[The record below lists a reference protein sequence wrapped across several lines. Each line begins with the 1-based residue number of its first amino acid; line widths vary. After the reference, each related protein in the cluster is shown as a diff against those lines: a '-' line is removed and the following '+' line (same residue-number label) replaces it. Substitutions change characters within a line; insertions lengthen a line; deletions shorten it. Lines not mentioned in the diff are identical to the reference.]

1 MKGEIKMTL
10 NEQLEQTILRR
21 RLSYIQKKGRLFS
34 KRLQKEYEDVSY
46 INSTVNTLLTLVE
59 PFNTTK
65 EYQPNEITN

>member
-1 MKGEIKMTL
+1 MTL

-21 RLSYIQKKGRLFS
+21 RLRYIQKKDRLFS
-34 KRLQKEYEDVSY
+34 KRLQREYEDVSD

-65 EYQPNEITN
+65 EYQQNEITN

>member
-1 MKGEIKMTL
+1 MTL
-10 NEQLEQTILRR
+10 NEQLEQTVLRR
-21 RLSYIQKKGRLFS
+21 RLRYIQKKDRLFS
-34 KRLQKEYEDVSY
+34 KRLQREYEDVSD

>member
-1 MKGEIKMTL
+1 MTL

-21 RLSYIQKKGRLFS
+21 RLRYIQKKYRLFS
-34 KRLQKEYEDVSY
+34 KRLQREYEDVSD

>member
-1 MKGEIKMTL
+1 MTL

-21 RLSYIQKKGRLFS
+21 RLRYIQKKDRLFS
-34 KRLQKEYEDVSY
+34 KRLQREYEDVSD

>member
-1 MKGEIKMTL
+1 MTS

-21 RLSYIQKKGRLFS
+21 RLRYIQKKDRLFS
-34 KRLQKEYEDVSY
+34 KRLQREYEDVSD

>member
-1 MKGEIKMTL
+1 MTL

-21 RLSYIQKKGRLFS
+21 RLRYIQKKDRLFS
-34 KRLQKEYEDVSY
+34 KRLQREYEDVSD

-65 EYQPNEITN
+65 ECQPNEITN

>member
-1 MKGEIKMTL
+1 MTL

-21 RLSYIQKKGRLFS
+21 TLRYIQKKDRLFS
-34 KRLQKEYEDVSY
+34 KRLQREYEDVSD

>member
-1 MKGEIKMTL
+1 MTL

-21 RLSYIQKKGRLFS
+21 RLRYIQKKDRLFS
-34 KRLQKEYEDVSY
+34 KRLQRDYEDVSD

>member
-1 MKGEIKMTL
+1 MTL

-21 RLSYIQKKGRLFS
+21 RLRYIQKKDRLFS
-34 KRLQKEYEDVSY
+34 KRLQREYEDVSD

-65 EYQPNEITN
+65 EYQPNVS

>member
-1 MKGEIKMTL
+1 MTL

-21 RLSYIQKKGRLFS
+21 RLRYIQKKDRLFS
-34 KRLQKEYEDVSY
+34 KRLQREYEDVSD

-59 PFNTTK
+59 PLKTTK

>member
-1 MKGEIKMTL
+1 MTL

-21 RLSYIQKKGRLFS
+21 RLRYIQKKDRLFS
-34 KRLQKEYEDVSY
+34 KRLQREYEDVSD

-65 EYQPNEITN
+65 ENQPNEITN

>member
-1 MKGEIKMTL
+1 MTL

-21 RLSYIQKKGRLFS
+21 RLRYIQKKDRLFS
-34 KRLQKEYEDVSY
+34 KRLQREYEDVSD

-59 PFNTTK
+59 PFKTNK

>member
-1 MKGEIKMTL
+1 MTL

-21 RLSYIQKKGRLFS
+21 RLRYIQKKDRLFS
-34 KRLQKEYEDVSY
+34 KRLQREYEDVSD

-65 EYQPNEITN
+65 EYQPNEITD

>member
-1 MKGEIKMTL
+1 MTL

-21 RLSYIQKKGRLFS
+21 RLRYIQKKDRLFS
-34 KRLQKEYEDVSY
+34 KRLQREYEDVSD

-65 EYQPNEITN
+65 EYQPDEITN

>member
-1 MKGEIKMTL
+1 MTL

-21 RLSYIQKKGRLFS
+21 RLRYIQKKDRLFS
-34 KRLQKEYEDVSY
+34 KRLQREYEDVSD
-46 INSTVNTLLTLVE
+46 INSTVNSLLTLVE

>member
-1 MKGEIKMTL
+1 MTF

-21 RLSYIQKKGRLFS
+21 RLRYIQKKDRLFS
-34 KRLQKEYEDVSY
+34 KRLQREYEDVSD

>member
-1 MKGEIKMTL
+1 MTL

-21 RLSYIQKKGRLFS
+21 RLRYIQKKDRLFS
-34 KRLQKEYEDVSY
+34 KRLQREYEDVSD

-65 EYQPNEITN
+65 EYQPNEITI

>member
-1 MKGEIKMTL
+1 MTL

-21 RLSYIQKKGRLFS
+21 RLRYIQKKDRLFS
-34 KRLQKEYEDVSY
+34 KRLQREYEDVSD
-46 INSTVNTLLTLVE
+46 INNTVNTLLTLVE

>member
-1 MKGEIKMTL
+1 MTL

-21 RLSYIQKKGRLFS
+21 RLSYIQNKDRLFS
-34 KRLQKEYEDVSY
+34 KRLQREYEDVSD

>member
-1 MKGEIKMTL
+1 MTL

-21 RLSYIQKKGRLFS
+21 RLRYIQKKDRLFS
-34 KRLQKEYEDVSY
+34 IRLQREYEDVSD

>member
-1 MKGEIKMTL
+1 MTL

-21 RLSYIQKKGRLFS
+21 RLRYIQKKDRLFS
-34 KRLQKEYEDVSY
+34 KRLQREYEDVSD

-65 EYQPNEITN
+65 EYQPNDITN

>member
-1 MKGEIKMTL
+1 MTL

-21 RLSYIQKKGRLFS
+21 RLRYIQKKDRLFS
-34 KRLQKEYEDVSY
+34 KRLQREYEDVSD

-59 PFNTTK
+59 PFDTTK

>member
-1 MKGEIKMTL
+1 MTL

-21 RLSYIQKKGRLFS
+21 RLRYIQKKDRLFS
-34 KRLQKEYEDVSY
+34 KRLQREYEDVSD
-46 INSTVNTLLTLVE
+46 INSTVKTLLTLVE

>member
-1 MKGEIKMTL
+1 MTL

-21 RLSYIQKKGRLFS
+21 RIRYIQKKDRLFS
-34 KRLQKEYEDVSY
+34 KRLQREYEDVSD

>member
-1 MKGEIKMTL
+1 MTL

-21 RLSYIQKKGRLFS
+21 RLRYIQKKDRLFS
-34 KRLQKEYEDVSY
+34 KRLQREYEDVSD
-46 INSTVNTLLTLVE
+46 INSTVNTLLTLVK

>member
-1 MKGEIKMTL
+1 MTL

-21 RLSYIQKKGRLFS
+21 RLRYIQKKDRLFS
-34 KRLQKEYEDVSY
+34 KRLQREYEDVSD

-59 PFNTTK
+59 PFKTTK

>member
-1 MKGEIKMTL
+1 MTL

-21 RLSYIQKKGRLFS
+21 RLRYIQKKDRLFS
-34 KRLQKEYEDVSY
+34 KRLQREYEYVSD

>member
-1 MKGEIKMTL
+1 MTL

-21 RLSYIQKKGRLFS
+21 RLRYIQKKDRLFS
-34 KRLQKEYEDVSY
+34 KRLQREYKDVSD

-65 EYQPNEITN
+65 EYQLNEITN

>member
-1 MKGEIKMTL
+1 MTL

-21 RLSYIQKKGRLFS
+21 RLRYIQKKDRLFS
-34 KRLQKEYEDVSY
+34 KRLQREYEDVSD

-65 EYQPNEITN
+65 EYHPNEITN

>member
-1 MKGEIKMTL
+1 MTL

-21 RLSYIQKKGRLFS
+21 RVRYIQKKDRLFS
-34 KRLQKEYEDVSY
+34 KRLQREYEDVSD

-59 PFNTTK
+59 PFKTTK

>member
-1 MKGEIKMTL
+1 MTL

-21 RLSYIQKKGRLFS
+21 RLRYIQKKDRLFS
-34 KRLQKEYEDVSY
+34 KRLQSEYEDVSD

>member
-1 MKGEIKMTL
+1 MTL

-21 RLSYIQKKGRLFS
+21 RLRYIQKKDRLFS
-34 KRLQKEYEDVSY
+34 KRLQREYEDISD

>member
-1 MKGEIKMTL
+1 MTL

-21 RLSYIQKKGRLFS
+21 RLRYIQKKDRLFS
-34 KRLQKEYEDVSY
+34 KRLQREYEDVSD

-65 EYQPNEITN
+65 EYQPKEITN